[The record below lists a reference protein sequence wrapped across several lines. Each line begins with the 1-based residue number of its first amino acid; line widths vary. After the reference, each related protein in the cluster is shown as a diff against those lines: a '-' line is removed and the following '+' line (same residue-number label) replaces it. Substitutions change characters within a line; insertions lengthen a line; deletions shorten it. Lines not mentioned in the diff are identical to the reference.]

1 MGRCGLRAVFGLN
14 PTSASS
20 LNPIIQSFDPA
31 TGRFRYTRRAT
42 SGLSYKV
49 FTSTSLQ
56 SWVPDAGASE
66 VLVTTSGQVQ
76 TVTVQLSATPAD
88 GRLFVRVQA
97 Q

>member
-1 MGRCGLRAVFGLN
+1 
-14 PTSASS
+14 
-20 LNPIIQSFDPA
+20 
-31 TGRFRYTRRAT
+31 
-42 SGLSYKV
+42 V

-56 SWVPDAGASE
+56 SWVLDAGATE

-76 TVTVQLSATPAD
+76 TVTVQLSATPSD